1 MVQFISQ
8 IVQFISRANL
18 VLKFSNSEKATKIG
32 AIHLLSIQI
41 MKKIVQT
48 KKRMGKDFK
57 ECQLEM
63 AQANFA
69 AKDFGVSV
77 RDAVKTKTNVRL
89 EVTCENVAGC

>member
-1 MVQFISQ
+1 MKKKSD
-8 IVQFISRANL
+8 A
-18 VLKFSNSEKATKIG
+18 LKKAFNE
-32 AIHLLSIQI
+32 I
-41 MKKIVQT
+41 MKKVVMT

-77 RDAVKTKTNVRL
+77 RDAVKTKSTIYL
-89 EVTCENVAGC
+89 EMTSENVAGC